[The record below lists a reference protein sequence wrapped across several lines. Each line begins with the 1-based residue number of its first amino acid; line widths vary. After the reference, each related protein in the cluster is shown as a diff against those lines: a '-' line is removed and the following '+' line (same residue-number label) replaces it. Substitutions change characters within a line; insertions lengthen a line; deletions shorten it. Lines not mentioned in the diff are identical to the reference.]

1 MSTQFSRPSPAVTP
15 ALMLQDI
22 ITGAIAFYQIPS
34 LNLAVAQIKLFKTEN
49 VTFLVIL
56 DLKAIQKMFKF
67 ILILKGLIRYIEC
80 RLPFSQ

>member
-1 MSTQFSRPSPAVTP
+1 
-15 ALMLQDI
+15 MLQDI

>member
-1 MSTQFSRPSPAVTP
+1 
-15 ALMLQDI
+15 MLQDI

-56 DLKAIQKMFKF
+56 DLKAIQKMLKF
-67 ILILKGLIRYIEC
+67 ILILKGDKVHWMQIAFLTVGIQNR
-80 RLPFSQ
+80 SWW

>member
-1 MSTQFSRPSPAVTP
+1 
-15 ALMLQDI
+15 MLQDI

-80 RLPFSQ
+80 RLPFTQ

>member
-1 MSTQFSRPSPAVTP
+1 MSTQFSHPIHAVTP

-56 DLKAIQKMFKF
+56 DLKAIQKMLKF
-67 ILILKGLIRYIEC
+67 ILILKGDKVH
-80 RLPFSQ
+80 

>member
-1 MSTQFSRPSPAVTP
+1 
-15 ALMLQDI
+15 MLQDI

-56 DLKAIQKMFKF
+56 DLKAIQKMLKF
-67 ILILKGLIRYIEC
+67 ILILKGDKVH
-80 RLPFSQ
+80 

>member
-1 MSTQFSRPSPAVTP
+1 
-15 ALMLQDI
+15 MLQDI
-22 ITGAIAFYQIPS
+22 STGAIAFYQIPS

>member
-1 MSTQFSRPSPAVTP
+1 
-15 ALMLQDI
+15 MLQDI

-56 DLKAIQKMFKF
+56 GLKAIQKMLKF
-67 ILILKGLIRYIEC
+67 ILILKGDKVH
-80 RLPFSQ
+80 